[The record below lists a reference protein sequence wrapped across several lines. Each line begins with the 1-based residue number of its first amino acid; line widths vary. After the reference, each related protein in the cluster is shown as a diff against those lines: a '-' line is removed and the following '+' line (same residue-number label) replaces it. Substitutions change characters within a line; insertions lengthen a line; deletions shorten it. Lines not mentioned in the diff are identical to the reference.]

1 LCKVA
6 GRLWAPLG
14 NKGLISTGAAWS
26 HLDEVSLR
34 STGATACVR
43 ALSMALS
50 VGVSSC
56 TALLQ
61 LIRMRSNLGDVMYV
75 PGRGSSIRSLVAE
88 TVEVDPHRCAEY
100 RHTSDRR
107 TNADAEERVGAAG
120 IAVRGAG
127 DTPAGPSASTASA
140 LTRLSCQRA
149 RCR

>member
-1 LCKVA
+1 VA

-75 PGRGSSIRSLVAE
+75 PVAAAPAL
-88 TVEVDPHRCAEY
+88 DPLLRK
-100 RHTSDRR
+100 
-107 TNADAEERVGAAG
+107 
-120 IAVRGAG
+120 
-127 DTPAGPSASTASA
+127 
-140 LTRLSCQRA
+140 Q
-149 RCR
+149 